1 MELETKEH
9 FVRAIAE
16 EGDRVLAGEEVKGSF
31 LLEGVVG
38 NQKAKVQE
46 LKRQKEQTGIAINS
60 IIDQI
65 AAGESAEPNQ
75 EPSPFFSFNRH
86 L

>member
-38 NQKAKVQE
+38 NQKAKVQDF
-46 LKRQKEQTGIAINS
+46 KRLKEQTGQSINN

-65 AAGESAEPNQ
+65 ATGKL
-75 EPSPFFSFNRH
+75 H
-86 L
+86 

>member
-46 LKRQKEQTGIAINS
+46 LKKLKEQTGLAINN
-60 IIDQI
+60 IIEQI
-65 AAGESAEPNQ
+65 AAGKP
-75 EPSPFFSFNRH
+75 
-86 L
+86 